1 MDVVVDYSL
10 PLDKMTGDQREAAL
24 AHGRESTQQE
34 IAKEQRLH
42 ASTHQT
48 HISVSGV
55 LENQAQ

>member
-1 MDVVVDYSL
+1 
-10 PLDKMTGDQREAAL
+10 MTGDQREAAL